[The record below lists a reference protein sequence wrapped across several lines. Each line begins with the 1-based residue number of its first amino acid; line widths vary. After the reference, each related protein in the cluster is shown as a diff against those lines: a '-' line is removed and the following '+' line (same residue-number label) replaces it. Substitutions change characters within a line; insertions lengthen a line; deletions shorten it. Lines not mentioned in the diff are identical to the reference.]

1 MCEIFVKNKKDISDI
16 NLIFNSFLV
25 FYYFEGDLVFKIDS
39 KWFIMLNE
47 VLFLILERVYDN

>member
-1 MCEIFVKNKKDISDI
+1 MCEVFVKNKKDISDI

>member
-1 MCEIFVKNKKDISDI
+1 MCEILVKNKKDISDI